1 MSFTD
6 TRSRCA
12 HSGATSFRSPLVR
25 KFSLWIGGLAFLAT
39 APLAYLIPVVVLAV
53 DEPSITRVEEDWQV
67 EMATPNAS
75 EFAPQITTVISPRSD
90 LDHSYAVFELNHA
103 TQPGFEAGG
112 LQMQCWYGDSFIHS
126 SRHMQAVSLDTPN
139 EVITFTMA
147 MSLSDRWLKFEIE
160 NGSSPTWGAF
170 GKGLNGNLKQ
180 WWYSS
185 LENLNQYNPQNSV
198 DNSRVGFASYRVKK
212 LQLKTVR
219 YYSGDTLVRTD
230 DTPKVVWEYVP

>member
-12 HSGATSFRSPLVR
+12 HLGATSFKNPVVR
-25 KFSLWIGGLAFLAT
+25 KFALWISGLAFLAT
-39 APLAYLIPVVVLAV
+39 APLAFLIPVVVLAV

-67 EMATPNAS
+67 EIATPKAG

-112 LQMQCWYGDSFIHS
+112 LQLQCWYGDSFLYA
-126 SRHMQAVSLDTPN
+126 SRHMQAVSLATPD
-139 EVITFTMA
+139 EIITFTMA
-147 MSLSDRWLKFEIE
+147 MTLSDRWLKFEIE

-170 GKGLNGNLKQ
+170 GKGLNGNLKH

-185 LENLNQYNPQNSV
+185 LDNLNQYNPQNSV

>member
-1 MSFTD
+1 
-6 TRSRCA
+6 
-12 HSGATSFRSPLVR
+12 
-25 KFSLWIGGLAFLAT
+25 
-39 APLAYLIPVVVLAV
+39 
-53 DEPSITRVEEDWQV
+53 
-67 EMATPNAS
+67 
-75 EFAPQITTVISPRSD
+75 
-90 LDHSYAVFELNHA
+90 VFELNHA

-112 LQMQCWYGDSFIHS
+112 LQLQTWYGDSFIYS

-139 EVITFTMA
+139 EIITFTMA
-147 MSLSDRWLKFEIE
+147 MTLSDRWLKFEIE

-212 LQLKTVR
+212 LQLKSVR

>member
-1 MSFTD
+1 MSFTN
-6 TRSRCA
+6 TGSRGV
-12 HSGATSFRSPLVR
+12 HATAMSLGNPLVR
-25 KFSLWIGGLAFLAT
+25 QYSFWNGGLAFLVT
-39 APLAYLIPVVVLAV
+39 ALLAMLIPAVVRAV
-53 DEPSITRVEEDWQV
+53 DEAAITRVEEDWQV
-67 EMATPNAS
+67 EIANPNAS

-103 TQPGFEAGG
+103 TQPGFESGG
-112 LQMQCWYGDSFIHS
+112 LQMQTWYGNSYIYS
-126 SRHMQAVSLDTPN
+126 SRHMQAVSLSTPN

-147 MSLSDRWLKFEIE
+147 MTLTDRWLKFEIE
-160 NGSSPTWGAF
+160 NGTSTTWGAF
-170 GKGLNGNLKQ
+170 GKGLSGNLKQ

-185 LENLNQYNPQNSV
+185 LENLNQYSPQNSV

-230 DTPKVVWEYVP
+230 STPRVVWEYVP